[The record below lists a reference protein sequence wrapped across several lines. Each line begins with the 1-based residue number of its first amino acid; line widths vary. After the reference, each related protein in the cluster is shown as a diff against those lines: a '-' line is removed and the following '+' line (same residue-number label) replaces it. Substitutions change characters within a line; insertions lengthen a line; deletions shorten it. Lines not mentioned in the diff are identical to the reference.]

1 MDGEHARRFAIA
13 VPFQGEQI
21 RFPLGQHDSPDQ
33 GVVEDDIGVEF
44 ELRQCRRTFG
54 QRNLDRG
61 LDIESASVLM
71 GHVTTNTTERFYSC
85 MKLEKAQQNL
95 KQVWESSAVNGEHA
109 QEEEF

>member
-1 MDGEHARRFAIA
+1 M
-13 VPFQGEQI
+13 
-21 RFPLGQHDSPDQ
+21 
-33 GVVEDDIGVEF
+33 EDDIGVEF

-71 GHVTTNTTERFYSC
+71 GHATTNTTERFYSR
-85 MKLEKAQQNL
+85 MKLEKAQKNL
-95 KQVWESSAVNGEHA
+95 KQVWESTAVNGGHA